1 MKLVRWKRFT
11 WDLTKLAPDHE
22 PHLPSHY
29 TVRAAARDEE
39 KTVRN
44 VIFTAF
50 GLDSAWGDSF
60 KLVRGFIESQLS
72 SSFLHRAVPCLVITH
87 GVRIIAASALNTSD
101 DAPCHLISG
110 PCVLAE
116 YRNRGLGTSL
126 LHESLLHLK
135 TAGLDRCTGVC
146 KEHVPASKFVYPK
159 FGSTAADFDF
169 DALTASL

>member
-11 WDLTKLAPDHE
+11 WDLTKLPPEHE

-60 KLVRGFIESQLS
+60 KQVRGFIEAQLA
-72 SSFLHRAVPCLVITH
+72 SSFVHRAVPCLVITH
-87 GVRIIAASALNTSD
+87 GVRIIAASALNTGD
-101 DAPCHLISG
+101 DALTHLISG

-135 TAGLDRCTGVC
+135 TAGLDRCSGVC

-159 FGSTAADFDF
+159 FESVISDFDF
-169 DALTASL
+169 DELEASL

>member
-11 WDLTKLAPDHE
+11 WDLTRLETDHE
-22 PHLPSHY
+22 PNLPSYY

-39 KTVRN
+39 KAVRN

-60 KLVRGFIESQLS
+60 KQVRGFIESQLT

-87 GVRIIAASALNTSD
+87 GVRIIAASALNTAE
-101 DAPCHLISG
+101 DAPSHLISG

-116 YRNRGLGTSL
+116 YRNRGLGTAL

-135 TAGLDRCTGVC
+135 TAGLDKCNGVC
-146 KEHVPASKFVYPK
+146 KENVSASKFVYPK
-159 FGSTAADFDF
+159 FGSATSDFDF
-169 DALTASL
+169 DALAASL

>member
-11 WDLTKLAPDHE
+11 WDLTRLEPDHE
-22 PHLPSHY
+22 PHLPSFY

-39 KTVRN
+39 KAVRN

-50 GLDSAWGDSF
+50 GLDTAWGDSF
-60 KLVRGFIESQLS
+60 KQVRGFIESQLA

-87 GVRIIAASALNTSD
+87 GVRIIAASALNTSE
-101 DAPCHLISG
+101 DAPSHLISG

-116 YRNRGLGTSL
+116 YRNRGLGTAL

-135 TAGLDRCTGVC
+135 TAGLDHGTGVC
-146 KEHVPASKFVYPK
+146 RENVSTSKFVYPK
-159 FGSTAADFDF
+159 FNSTAVDYDF
-169 DALTASL
+169 DALAASL